1 MGYIALPASS
11 ERSRPA
17 IVGTPITLKPRTMKA
32 SQQRKSKIERLDQ
45 ETFDLVVVGGGITGA
60 GVALDAA
67 SRGLKVALI
76 ERNDFA
82 SGTSSKSTKLI
93 HGGLRYLKN
102 LEIGLVREVGQE
114 RAVVHK
120 IAPHLVRPEKM
131 LLPLVEGGSLGKLTT
146 SMALWVYDFLADVE
160 GDDKRVMLTKEE
172 TIETEP
178 LLRRDILTG
187 GGFYAEYRTDDAR
200 LTIENVKTAQ
210 RHGALAINYV
220 EATGFVYDEEQHI
233 SGVHC
238 HDRHQERDF
247 TINCAH
253 VISSAGPWVDE
264 LRKIDKSMNNKR
276 LFLSKGVHIVV
287 ARQRLPLQHAC
298 YFDVADGRMLFA
310 IPRLRCT
317 YIGTTDTPYKGD
329 PNAVPVYREDVR
341 YLLDATNQIFPT
353 VDLRV
358 EDVESS
364 WAGVRPLIFEE
375 GKSAGEMSRKDEIF
389 ESESGLLSIAGG
401 KLTGYRKMAERV
413 VDRLG
418 KQLHGE
424 GEDIDKTTTRE
435 IVLTG
440 GPFKDFSEVLDYE
453 KEIAGQLAA
462 VSLAPDRAAYL
473 VANYGRQTP
482 GIIALAKDRT
492 ESTDVGRLAAAEAHW
507 CIDHELALYPL
518 DWVERRSGRLYFDMP
533 SIEPV
538 LDVVVE
544 VFARAYGYSDEDRLR
559 ERKRV
564 EQAIAWVSTFREAPE
579 EVVS

>member
-1 MGYIALPASS
+1 MQ
-11 ERSRPA
+11 
-17 IVGTPITLKPRTMKA
+17 A
-32 SQQRKSKIERLDQ
+32 SQDRKRNIQRLD
-45 ETFDLVVVGGGITGA
+45 EESFDLVVIGGGITGA

-67 SRGLKVALI
+67 SRGLKTALI

-120 IAPHLVRPEKM
+120 LAPHLVRPEKM
-131 LLPLVEGGSLGKLTT
+131 LLPLVEGGSLGKLST

-160 GDDKRVMLTKEE
+160 GDDKRVMLSKEE
-172 TIETEP
+172 TLEIEP
-178 LLRRDILTG
+178 LLRDDILKG

-200 LTIENVKTAQ
+200 LTVENIKTAVEK
-210 RHGALAINYV
+210 GALALNYV
-220 EATGFVYDEEQHI
+220 EATNFQYGEDGQIQGIKCRDRYD
-233 SGVHC
+233 
-238 HDRHQERDF
+238 DRDF
-247 TINCAH
+247 EITCHH
-253 VISSAGPWVDE
+253 VISSAGPWVDD

-287 ARQRLPLQHAC
+287 SRERLPLAHAC

-329 PNAVPVYREDVR
+329 PNAIPVYREDVD
-341 YLLDATNQIFPT
+341 YLLDATNAIFPT
-353 VDLRV
+353 VDLTV

-389 ESESGLLSIAGG
+389 ESDSGLLSIAGG

-418 KQLHGE
+418 KQLHDDGE
-424 GEDIDKTTTRE
+424 NIADTTTRK
-435 IVLTG
+435 IVLSG
-440 GPFKDFSEVLDYE
+440 GPFQNFDEVLRYE
-453 KEIAGQLAA
+453 EDIADQLTQA
-462 VSLAPDRAAYL
+462 SLAPDRAAYL
-473 VANYGRQTP
+473 VSNYGRQTP
-482 GIIALAKDRT
+482 EIIGLAEQRT
-492 ESTDVGRLAAAEAHW
+492 EQTDVSRLAAAEADW
-507 CIDHELALYPL
+507 CIRNEMALYPI

-538 LDVVVE
+538 LEDVLK
-544 VFARAYGYSDEDRLR
+544 VFAEAFSYSEAEVNR
-559 ERKRV
+559 ERQRV
-564 EQAIAWVSTFREAPE
+564 REAIEWVSTFKREKTE
-579 EVVS
+579 DGVQVS

>member
-1 MGYIALPASS
+1 MYATQERQAKLDRLAS
-11 ERSRPA
+11 
-17 IVGTPITLKPRTMKA
+17 TH
-32 SQQRKSKIERLDQ
+32 
-45 ETFDLVVVGGGITGA
+45 FDLLVIGGGITGA

-67 SRGLKVALI
+67 SRGLNVALI

-120 IAPHLVRPEKM
+120 LAPHLVRPEKM

-172 TIETEP
+172 TREMEP
-178 LLRRDILTG
+178 LLRDDILTG

-200 LTIENVKTAQ
+200 LTIENIKTAEQ
-210 RHGALAINYV
+210 HGALAANYV
-220 EATGFVYDEEQHI
+220 EATDFEYDEDHQI
-233 SGVHC
+233 SAVRC
-238 HDRHQERDF
+238 RDRFSDREL
-247 TINCAH
+247 TINCDH
-253 VISSAGPWVDE
+253 VISSAGPWVDD

-287 ARQRLPLQHAC
+287 ARERLPLAHAC
-298 YFDVADGRMLFA
+298 YFDVDDGRMLFA

-329 PNAVPVYREDVR
+329 PNAVPVHLEDVE
-341 YLLDATNQIFPT
+341 YLLRATNQIFPT
-353 VDLRV
+353 VDLKV

-375 GKSAGEMSRKDEIF
+375 GKKAGEMSRKDEIF
-389 ESESGLLSIAGG
+389 ESDSGLLSIAGG

-418 KQLHGE
+418 KQLHDE
-424 GEDIDKTTTRE
+424 GEDLEKNTTRA
-435 IVLTG
+435 IILTG
-440 GPFKDFSEVLDYE
+440 GPFKDFEEVLTYE
-453 KEIAGQLAA
+453 KTIAGMLEA
-462 VSLAPDRAAYL
+462 VSLAPDRAGYL
-473 VANYGRQTP
+473 VANYGKQSP
-482 GIIALAKDRT
+482 EIIELAAGRS
-492 ESTDVGRLAAAEAHW
+492 ESTDVGRLAAAEAEW
-507 CIDHELALYPL
+507 CIKNELAVYPL

-533 SIEPV
+533 SIAPILDDV
-538 LDVVVE
+538 LN
-544 VFARAYGYSDEDRLR
+544 VFADAYGYTEADR
-559 ERKRV
+559 ERERRRV
-564 EQAIAWVSTFREAPE
+564 TEAIDWVSTFSSADNN
-579 EVVS
+579 

>member
-1 MGYIALPASS
+1 MQATRDRT
-11 ERSRPA
+11 ER
-17 IVGTPITLKPRTMKA
+17 
-32 SQQRKSKIERLDQ
+32 IERLDN
-45 ETFDLVVVGGGITGA
+45 EHFDLVVIGGGITGA

-67 SRGLKVALI
+67 SRGLKTALI

-102 LEIGLVREVGQE
+102 LELGLVREVGQE

-120 IAPHLVRPEKM
+120 LAPHLVRPEKM
-131 LLPLVEGGSLGKLTT
+131 LLPLVEGGSLGKLST

-160 GDDKRVMLTKEE
+160 GEDKRVMLSKEE
-172 TIETEP
+172 TLEMEP
-178 LLRRDILTG
+178 LLREDILKG

-200 LTIENVKTAQ
+200 LTIENIKTAADK
-210 RHGALAINYV
+210 GALAVNYV
-220 EATGFVYDEEQHI
+220 EATGFRYDEGGNIVAVE
-233 SGVHC
+233 C
-238 HDRHQERDF
+238 KDRHDGRDF
-247 TINCAH
+247 VVDCDH
-253 VISSAGPWVDE
+253 VISSAGPWVDD
-264 LRKIDKSMNNKR
+264 LRKIDKSMNAKR

-287 ARQRLPLQHAC
+287 SRERLPLAHAC

-329 PNAVPVYREDVR
+329 PNAIPVYREDVK
-341 YLLDATNQIFPT
+341 YLLEATNAIFPS
-353 VDLRV
+353 VDLQL

-418 KQLHGE
+418 KQLHDE
-424 GEDIDKTTTRE
+424 GEEIGRTSTKQ
-435 IVLTG
+435 IVLSG
-440 GPFKDFSEVLDYE
+440 GPFRDFDEVVAYE
-453 KEIAGQLAA
+453 ETIAQQLAEA
-462 VSLAPDRAAYL
+462 SLAPDRAAYL

-482 GIIALAKDRT
+482 EIIEMARSRP
-492 ESTDVGRLAAAEAHW
+492 EETDVARLAAAEADW
-507 CIDHELALYPL
+507 CIRKEFALYPI

-533 SIEPV
+533 SIAPILDDV
-538 LDVVVE
+538 LE
-544 VFARAYGYSDEDRLR
+544 VFSSAYGYTENER
-559 ERKRV
+559 ERERQRV
-564 EQAIAWVSTFREAPE
+564 ADAISWVSKFPPE
-579 EVVS
+579 KKEDGVQVD

>member
-1 MGYIALPASS
+1 MQPSD
-11 ERSRPA
+11 
-17 IVGTPITLKPRTMKA
+17 
-32 SQQRKSKIERLDQ
+32 QRKRKIARLDHDH
-45 ETFDLVVVGGGITGA
+45 FDLVVIGGGITGA

-67 SRGLKVALI
+67 SRGLQVALI

-131 LLPLVEGGSLGKLTT
+131 LLPLVEGGSLGKLST

-172 TIETEP
+172 TMETEP
-178 LLRRDILTG
+178 LLREDILKG

-200 LTIENVKTAQ
+200 LTIENVKTAE
-210 RHGALAINYV
+210 RHGALALNYV
-220 EATGFVYDEEQHI
+220 EAIGFDYDDRKRI
-233 SGVHC
+233 RGVHC
-238 HDRHQERDF
+238 RDRYAERDF
-247 TINCAH
+247 TISCEH
-253 VISSAGPWVDE
+253 VISSAGPWVDD
-264 LRKIDKSMNNKR
+264 LRKIDKSMNAKR

-287 ARQRLPLQHAC
+287 PRERLPLHHAC

-317 YIGTTDTPYKGD
+317 YIGTTDTPYTGD
-329 PNAVPVYREDVR
+329 PNAVPVYQEDVT
-341 YLLDATNQIFPT
+341 YLLDATNAIFPT
-353 VDLRV
+353 VKLERA
-358 EDVESS
+358 DVESS

-389 ESESGLLSIAGG
+389 ESDSGLLSIAGG

-418 KQLHGE
+418 KQLDTE
-424 GEDIDKTTTRE
+424 GGSLDDTTTRQ
-435 IVLTG
+435 IVLSG
-440 GPFKDFSEVLDYE
+440 GPFKDFAEVLRYE
-453 KEIAGQLAA
+453 KEIAALLSAA
-462 VSLAPDRAAYL
+462 SLTTERASYL
-473 VANYGRQTP
+473 VANYGKQSP
-482 GIIALAKDRT
+482 DIIALARERK
-492 ESTDVGRLAAAEAHW
+492 EATDVGRLAAAEAAW
-507 CIDHELALYPL
+507 CIKHELALYPI
-518 DWVERRSGRLYFDMP
+518 DWVERRSGRLYFDLP

-538 LDVVVE
+538 LEEVLA
-544 VFARAYGYSDEDRLR
+544 VFAEAYAYTPADVRQER
-559 ERKRV
+559 ERVR
-564 EQAIAWVSTFREAPE
+564 EAIRWVSEFAAAP
-579 EVVS
+579 VTVTQDSTVDLA

>member
-1 MGYIALPASS
+1 MDAAQK
-11 ERSRPA
+11 RA
-17 IVGTPITLKPRTMKA
+17 A
-32 SQQRKSKIERLDQ
+32 KIDRLDHAH
-45 ETFDLVVVGGGITGA
+45 FDLVVVGGGITGA

-67 SRGLKVALI
+67 SRGLNVALI
-76 ERNDFA
+76 ERSDFA

-120 IAPHLVRPEKM
+120 LAPHLVRPEKM
-131 LLPLVEGGSLGKLTT
+131 LLPLVEGGSLGKLST

-172 TIETEP
+172 TLETEP
-178 LLRRDILTG
+178 LLRADILKG

-200 LTIENVKTAQ
+200 LTIENVKTAEAN
-210 RHGALAINYV
+210 GALAINYV
-220 EATGFVYDEEQHI
+220 EATGFVYDEGHHI
-233 SGVHC
+233 RAVRC
-238 HDRHQERDF
+238 HDRHADRAFEVS
-247 TINCAH
+247 CEH
-253 VISSAGPWVDE
+253 VISSAGPWVDD

-287 ARQRLPLQHAC
+287 ARERLPLQHAC

-329 PNAVPVYREDVR
+329 PNAVPVYREDVQ
-341 YLLDATNQIFPT
+341 YLLDATNAMFPT
-353 VDLRV
+353 VNLVV

-418 KQLHGE
+418 NQLHEDGE
-424 GEDIDKTTTRE
+424 SLSKTTTRQ
-435 IVLTG
+435 IMLSG
-440 GPFKDFSEVLDYE
+440 GPFADFDEVLVYE
-453 KEIAGQLAA
+453 REIAEQLRAA
-462 VSLAPDRAAYL
+462 SLAPERAGYL
-473 VANYGRQTP
+473 VANYGKQSPTV
-482 GIIALAKDRT
+482 IAMARERK
-492 ESTDVGRLAAAEAHW
+492 EGSDVSRLACAEAAW
-507 CIDHELALYPL
+507 CIDNELALYPL

-533 SIEPV
+533 SIAPV
-538 LDVVVE
+538 LDE
-544 VFARAYGYSDEDRLR
+544 VLDAFAEAYGYSEAERER

-564 EQAIAWVSTFREAPE
+564 EDAITWVSTFAPQPAEATTAA
-579 EVVS
+579 

>member
-1 MGYIALPASS
+1 
-11 ERSRPA
+11 
-17 IVGTPITLKPRTMKA
+17 MKA
-32 SQQRKSKIERLDQ
+32 STQRLSKLDRLKNHH
-45 ETFDLVVVGGGITGA
+45 FDLVVVGGGITGA

-67 SRGLKVALI
+67 SRGLDVALI

-114 RAVVHK
+114 RAVVHE

-131 LLPLVEGGSLGKLTT
+131 LLPLVEGGSLGKLST

-172 TIETEP
+172 TLEMEP
-178 LLRRDILTG
+178 LLRTDILEG

-200 LTIENVKTAQ
+200 LTIENVKTAEQ
-210 RHGALAINYV
+210 NGASALNYV
-220 EATGFVYDEEQHI
+220 EGTGFVYDDKKQVK
-233 SGVHC
+233 GVHC
-238 HDRHQERDF
+238 RDRFTQEDF
-247 TINCAH
+247 TIHCDN
-253 VISSAGPWVDE
+253 VISSAGPWVDD
-264 LRKIDKSMNNKR
+264 LRKIDHSMNNKR

-287 ARQRLPLQHAC
+287 SRERLPLEHAC

-317 YIGTTDTPYKGD
+317 YIGTTDTPYEGD
-329 PNAVPVYREDVR
+329 PNRIPTNLEDVE
-341 YLLDATNQIFPT
+341 YLLNGVNAIFPT
-353 VDLRV
+353 VKLTV

-418 KQLHGE
+418 KISGAKLK
-424 GEDIDKTTTRE
+424 KTTTKD
-435 IVLTG
+435 IVLSG
-440 GPFKDFSEVLDYE
+440 GPFADFEEVLAYE
-453 KEIAGQLAA
+453 QEITGLLERA
-462 VSLAPDRAAYL
+462 SLAPDRAAYL
-473 VANYGRQTP
+473 VSNYGRQTP
-482 GIIALAKDRT
+482 AIIDAAILRD
-492 ESTDVGRLAAAEAHW
+492 EGTDVARLAAAEAAW
-507 CIDHELALYPL
+507 CIEHELALYPIDFL
-518 DWVERRSGRLYFDMP
+518 ERRSGRLYFDMP
-533 SIEPV
+533 SIAPV
-538 LDVVVE
+538 LEDILD
-544 VFARAYGYSDEDRLR
+544 VFAAAYDYTAEDRAR
-559 ERKRV
+559 EKERV
-564 EQAIAWVSTFREAPE
+564 ETEIAFVSEFSPGTK
-579 EVVS
+579 

>member
-1 MGYIALPASS
+1 MHATTARNQIL
-11 ERSRPA
+11 
-17 IVGTPITLKPRTMKA
+17 
-32 SQQRKSKIERLDQ
+32 ERLDQ
-45 ETFDLVVVGGGITGA
+45 DTFDLVVIGGGITGA

-67 SRGLKVALI
+67 SRGLSVALI

-120 IAPHLVRPEKM
+120 LAPHLVRPEKM
-131 LLPLVEGGSLGKLTT
+131 LLPLVEGGSLGKLST

-172 TIETEP
+172 TLEIEP
-178 LLRRDILTG
+178 LLREDILKG

-200 LTIENVKTAQ
+200 LTVENVKTAV
-210 RHGALAINYV
+210 RHGALAVNYV
-220 EATGFVYDEEQHI
+220 EATAFGYDENKKI
-233 SGVHC
+233 NAVHC
-238 HDRHQERDF
+238 RDRFGERDF
-247 TINCAH
+247 VISCEH
-253 VISSAGPWVDE
+253 VISSAGPWVDD
-264 LRKIDKSMNNKR
+264 LRKIDQSMNNKR

-287 ARQRLPLQHAC
+287 ARERLPLAHAC

-329 PNAVPVYREDVR
+329 PNAVPVYLEDVE
-341 YLLDATNQIFPT
+341 YLLNATNEIFPT
-353 VDLRV
+353 VNLKV
-358 EDVESS
+358 ADVESS

-375 GKSAGEMSRKDEIF
+375 GKEAGEMSRKDEIF

-418 KQLHGE
+418 KQLHTE
-424 GEDIDKTTTRE
+424 GEELGRNSTRE

-440 GPFKDFSEVLDYE
+440 GPFRNFSEVLAYE
-453 KEIAGQLAA
+453 AEITRQLEAA
-462 VSLAPDRAAYL
+462 SLAPDRAPYL
-473 VANYGRQTP
+473 VANYGKQTP
-482 GIIALAKDRT
+482 EIIDLARQRP
-492 ESTDVGRLAAAEAHW
+492 EETDVARLAAAEAAW
-507 CIDHELALYPL
+507 CIDHESALYPI

-533 SIEPV
+533 SILPVLEEV
-538 LDVVVE
+538 LDV
-544 VFARAYGYSDEDRLR
+544 FATAYGYTPEDRDR
-559 ERKRV
+559 ERQRV
-564 EQAIAWVSTFREAPE
+564 MDAIQWVSEFDHEKKESGVQTD
-579 EVVS
+579 

>member
-1 MGYIALPASS
+1 MDAA
-11 ERSRPA
+11 
-17 IVGTPITLKPRTMKA
+17 KKRTAKL
-32 SQQRKSKIERLDQ
+32 ERLDH
-45 ETFDLVVVGGGITGA
+45 EHFDLVVVGGGITGA

-67 SRGLKVALI
+67 SRGLNVALI

-120 IAPHLVRPEKM
+120 LAPHLVRPEKM
-131 LLPLVEGGSLGKLTT
+131 LLPLVEGGSLGKLST

-172 TIETEP
+172 TLKTEP
-178 LLRRDILTG
+178 LLREDILKG

-200 LTIENVKTAQ
+200 LTIENVKTAE
-210 RHGALAINYV
+210 HNGALAINYV
-220 EATGFVYDEEQHI
+220 AATGFVYDDQHHI
-233 SGVHC
+233 RAVKC
-238 HDRHQERDF
+238 HDRHADRHFEVTCD
-247 TINCAH
+247 H
-253 VISSAGPWVDE
+253 VISSAGPWVDD
-264 LRKIDKSMNNKR
+264 LRKIDKSMSNKR

-287 ARQRLPLQHAC
+287 ARERLPLQHAC

-317 YIGTTDTPYKGD
+317 YIGTTDTPYRGD
-329 PNAVPVYREDVR
+329 PNAIPVYLEDVQ
-341 YLLDATNQIFPT
+341 YLLDATNAIFPT
-353 VDLRV
+353 VDLVV

-418 KQLHGE
+418 KQLSEE
-424 GEDIDKTTTRE
+424 GESLTQTTTRKL
-435 IVLTG
+435 VLSG
-440 GPFKDFSEVLDYE
+440 GPFADFDEVLVYE
-453 KEIAGQLAA
+453 EDIAQLLRQA
-462 VSLAPDRAAYL
+462 SLVPERAGYL
-473 VANYGRQTP
+473 VANYGKQSPT
-482 GIIALAKDRT
+482 IIAMAR
-492 ESTDVGRLAAAEAHW
+492 ERQEGSDVGRLACAEAAW
-507 CIDHELALYPL
+507 CIENELALYPL
-518 DWVERRSGRLYFDMP
+518 DYVERRSGRLYFDMP
-533 SIEPV
+533 SIAPV
-538 LDVVVE
+538 LDEVLD
-544 VFARAYGYSDEDRLR
+544 VFAVAYGYSEAQRAR

-564 EQAIAWVSTFREAPE
+564 GDAIDWVSTFAPQPAE
-579 EVVS
+579 TTAAA

>member
-1 MGYIALPASS
+1 MQ
-11 ERSRPA
+11 
-17 IVGTPITLKPRTMKA
+17 A
-32 SQQRKSKIERLDQ
+32 SQDRINRIQRLDN
-45 ETFDLVVVGGGITGA
+45 EPFDLVVIGGGITGA

-131 LLPLVEGGSLGKLTT
+131 LLPLVEGGSLGKLST

-160 GDDKRVMLTKEE
+160 GDDKRVMLSKEE
-172 TIETEP
+172 TLEIEP
-178 LLRRDILTG
+178 LLRDDILKG

-200 LTIENVKTAQ
+200 LTVENIKTAVAK
-210 RHGALAINYV
+210 GALALNYV
-220 EATGFVYDEEQHI
+220 EATGFQYGEDGQIE
-233 SGVHC
+233 GVQC
-238 HDRHQERDF
+238 RDRYEGRDF
-247 TINCAH
+247 EITCEH
-253 VISSAGPWVDE
+253 VISSAGPWVDD

-287 ARQRLPLQHAC
+287 SRERLPLAHAC

-329 PNAVPVYREDVR
+329 PNAIPVYREDVD
-341 YLLDATNQIFPT
+341 YLLEATNALFPT
-353 VDLRV
+353 VKLTV

-418 KQLHGE
+418 KQLHEE
-424 GEDIDKTTTRE
+424 GEEIGDNTTRK
-435 IVLTG
+435 IVLSG
-440 GPFKDFSEVLDYE
+440 GPFKSFEEVLRYE
-453 KEIAGQLAA
+453 EDIAKQLAEA
-462 VSLAPDRAAYL
+462 SLAPDRAAYL
-473 VANYGRQTP
+473 VSNYGRQSP
-482 GIIALAKDRT
+482 QIIELARARS
-492 ESTDVGRLAAAEAHW
+492 ENTDVARLAAAEAYW
-507 CIDHELALYPL
+507 CIRNEMALYPI

-538 LDVVVE
+538 LEDVLQ
-544 VFARAYGYSDEDRLR
+544 VFAEAFSYSEEDIDR
-559 ERKRV
+559 ERERV
-564 EQAIAWVSTFREAPE
+564 REAIRWVSTFEPE
-579 EVVS
+579 KTEDGVQVS